1 MSFTARIM
9 SEELDRP
16 LLDPENFNR
25 EGIDLERLP
34 LHEVFEQLRTSPEG
48 LTTED
53 AEVRVQIFGPNKLEE
68 KPENKFLKFLSFM
81 WNPLS
86 WVMEAAAVMAI
97 VLANGGG
104 EGPDWQDFV
113 GIVCLLIINSTISFI
128 EENNAGNAAAALMA
142 RLAPK
147 TKVLRDGQWQE
158 RDAEILVP
166 GDIISIKLGDIIP
179 ADARLLEGDPLKI
192 DQSALTGESLPV
204 TKRTGDEVFSGSTCK
219 HGEIEAVVIATGVNS
234 FFGKAAHLV
243 DSTEVVGHFQQVL
256 TSIGNFCICSIAVGM
271 VLEIIV
277 MFPIQQRSYRDGIN
291 NLLVLLIGGIPIAMP
306 TVLSVT
312 LAIGSHRLSQQGAI
326 TKRMTAIEEMAGMD
340 VLCSDK
346 TGTLTLN
353 RLTVDRNLVE
363 VFTDNMDK
371 DMVVLLAARAS
382 RLENQ
387 DAIDAAIINMLA
399 DPKEAR
405 ANIREVHFLPFNP
418 VDKRTAITYI
428 DSDGNWY
435 RASKGAPEQILNL
448 CEATQETAEKAN
460 AIIDRFAERG
470 LRSLG
475 VAFQE
480 VPERTKESPGG
491 PWTFCGLLPLFDPPR
506 HDSAETIRRAL
517 NLGVCVK
524 MITGDQLAIAK
535 ETGRRLGMGT
545 NMYPSSS
552 LLGREK
558 VENEALAVD
567 ELIEKADGFA
577 GVFPEHKYEIVKIL
591 QEKKHVVGMTGDGV
605 NDAPALKKADIGIA
619 VADATDAARSASDIV
634 LTEPGLSV
642 IVSAVLTSRAI
653 FQRMKN
659 YTIYAV
665 SITIRIVL
673 GFVLLALI
681 WEYDFPPFM
690 VLIIAIL
697 NDGTIMTISK
707 DRVKPSPIPDSW
719 KLNEIFATGVVIGT
733 YLALV
738 TVLFYWIVIDTEF
751 FETHFHVKSIA
762 DDTEQISSA
771 LYLQVSIISQ
781 ALIFVTRSRSWSFV
795 ERPGVLL
802 MCAFVVAQLVAT
814 LIAVYAHISFA
825 DISGIGWGWAGVIWL
840 YSLVFYV
847 PLDIIKF
854 VVRYALSGEAWKLLF
869 DRKTAFTSKKDYGK
883 EDREAKWVLSQR
895 SLQGLMAA
903 DLGFNGKK
911 SRSSLIADQARRR
924 AEIARLGELHTLRGH
939 VESVMRLKNLDLSA
953 IKAAH
958 TV

>member
-1 MSFTARIM
+1 M
-9 SEELDRP
+9 SEELDKP

-25 EGIDLERLP
+25 EGIDLERIP

-48 LTTED
+48 LTSED

-97 VLANGGG
+97 ALANGGG
-104 EGPDWQDFV
+104 QGPDWQDFV
-113 GIVCLLIINSTISFI
+113 GIICLLIINSTISFI

-147 TKVLRDGQWQE
+147 TKVLRDGHWQE
-158 RDAEILVP
+158 KDAEVLVP

-271 VLEIIV
+271 ILEIIV

-363 VFTDNMDK
+363 VFSNDMDK

-387 DAIDAAIINMLA
+387 DAIDTAIVNMLA

-418 VDKRTAITYI
+418 VEKRTAITYI

-448 CEATQETAEKAN
+448 CEEKHVIAGKVH

-475 VAFQE
+475 VAFQA

-558 VENEALAVD
+558 DENEPLPID

-707 DRVKPSPIPDSW
+707 DRVKPSPSPDSW

-738 TVLFYWIVIDTEF
+738 TVFFYWIVVDTDF
-751 FETHFHVKSIA
+751 FETHFNVKSIS

-795 ERPGVLL
+795 ERPGALL

-814 LIAVYAHISFA
+814 LIAVYAYISFA

-883 EDREAKWVLSQR
+883 EDREAKWILSQR

-903 DLGFNGKK
+903 DLGFNGRR

-953 IKAAH
+953 IKSAH